1 MRRLQRTLKE
11 PASFSGVGI
20 HTGNQCTV
28 TFKPAPIDHGIVF
41 VRTDLKRNPEVAAD
55 IDNVVDLTRGTTLSS
70 NGVKVCTVEHVLA
83 ALAGLEIDN
92 AIIELDN
99 NEPPVGDGSS
109 LQFTEAI
116 LKAGVSEQDA
126 VRNILEIDT
135 PIYHSEPERG
145 VDLVALPSDDFR
157 ITFMVD
163 YRNPALGTQ
172 YTFLASLEE
181 EFVDEFA
188 PARTFCFLQ
197 EVEQLKDQGI
207 IKGGKL
213 DNALIVCDGATSP
226 KQLRELGEKFGIKEK
241 LFVGKS
247 GILNDK
253 PLRFP
258 NELVRHKALDLLGDL
273 ALIGVPMR
281 AHVLAARSGH
291 AANVA
296 LTKRIK
302 DFYQKKKIAKKY
314 QRREIKTGEYFL
326 DIEAI
331 MHFLPHRYPFLLVDR
346 VIDMVVDK
354 KVVAIKNVSINEM
367 FFLGHFPGR
376 RVMPA
381 VLILEAMAQT
391 GGLLLMHSYPEPH
404 NKLAFFTGVEK
415 AKFKKPVVPGD
426 QLWLEAEVHDRRRDF
441 WKMKTSALVGGE
453 VVAEAGLSC
462 MVVEKESWE

>member
-11 PASFSGVGI
+11 PAIYSGVGI

-41 VRTDLKRNPEVAAD
+41 IRTDLKGNPEVPAD
-55 IDNVVDLTRGTTLSS
+55 IDNVVDLARGTTLSC

-83 ALAGLEIDN
+83 SLAGLEIDN

-181 EFVDEFA
+181 EFVKEFA

-197 EVEQLKDQGI
+197 EAEQLKDQGI
-207 IKGGKL
+207 IRGGKL
-213 DNALIVCDGATSP
+213 DNALIVCDGQPSP
-226 KQLRELGEKFGIKEK
+226 QQLRQLGEKFGIEEE

-273 ALIGVPMR
+273 ALIGVPIR

-296 LTKRIK
+296 LTKKVK
-302 DFYQKKKIAKKY
+302 DFYQKKKIAKRY
-314 QRREIKTGEYFL
+314 QQREIKEGEYFL

-331 MHFLPHRYPFLLVDR
+331 MRFLPHRYPFLLVDR
-346 VIDMVVDK
+346 VIDMVVGK
-354 KVVAIKNVSINEM
+354 KVVAIKNVSVNEM

-381 VLILEAMAQT
+381 VLIVEAMAQT
-391 GGLLLMHSYPEPH
+391 GGILLMHSYPEPGK
-404 NKLAFFTGVEK
+404 KLPFFTGIDK

-426 QLWLEAEVHDRRRDF
+426 QLWLEAEVQNRRQDF
-441 WKMKTSALVGGE
+441 WKMKTRALVGGE
-453 VVAEAGLSC
+453 VVAEALLSC
-462 MVVEKESWE
+462 MAVEKESWD

>member
-20 HTGNQCTV
+20 HTGNRCTV
-28 TFKPAPIDHGIVF
+28 TFKPAPIDHGVVF
-41 VRTDLKRNPEVAAD
+41 VRTDLKGNPEVRAD
-55 IDNVVDLTRGTTLSS
+55 IDNVTDLTRGTTLAS
-70 NGVKVCTVEHVLA
+70 NGIKICTVEHILA

-92 AIIELDN
+92 AIVEVDN
-99 NEPPVGDGSS
+99 NEPPVGDGSC
-109 LQFTEAI
+109 LPFVEAI
-116 LKAGVSEQDA
+116 LKGGISEQDA

-135 PIYHSEPERG
+135 PIYHSEPARG

-181 EFVDEFA
+181 EFVEEFA

-197 EVEQLKDQGI
+197 EVEKLKDQGI

-213 DNALIVCDGATSP
+213 DNALIVCDGEPTP
-226 KQLRELGEKFGIKEK
+226 EELRKLGDKFGIKEK

-247 GILNDK
+247 GILNDE
-253 PLRFP
+253 PLRFY

-302 DFYQKKKIAKKY
+302 DFYRKKKIAKRY
-314 QRREIKTGEYFL
+314 QRREVKGEYLL

-331 MHFLPHRYPFLLVDR
+331 MRFLPHRYPFLLVDR
-346 VIDMVVDK
+346 VIDMVVEK
-354 KVVAIKNVSINEM
+354 RVVAIKNVSVNEM
-367 FFLGHFPGR
+367 FFLGHFPDR
-376 RVMPA
+376 RVMPG
-381 VLILEAMAQT
+381 VLIVEAMAQT
-391 GGLLLMHSYPEPH
+391 GGILLMHSYPDPEAR
-404 NKLAFFTGVEK
+404 LALFTGIDH

-426 QLWLEAEVHDRRRDF
+426 QIWMEAEVQNRRRDF
-441 WKMKTSALVGGE
+441 WKMKGRALVGGE
-453 VVAEAGLSC
+453 VVAEAALAC
-462 MVVEKESWE
+462 MVVQKESWE

>member
-41 VRTDLKRNPEVAAD
+41 IRTDLKGNPEVPAD
-55 IDNVVDLTRGTTLSS
+55 IDNVVDLARGTTLSC

-83 ALAGLEIDN
+83 SLAGLEIDN

-109 LQFTEAI
+109 LPFTEAI

-181 EFVDEFA
+181 EFVEEFA

-213 DNALIVCDGATSP
+213 DNALIVCDGEPTP
-226 KQLRELGEKFGIKEK
+226 QQLRQLGEKFGIKEK
-241 LFVGKS
+241 LFVRKS

-273 ALIGVPMR
+273 ALIGVPIR

-296 LTKRIK
+296 LTKKIK
-302 DFYQKKKIAKKY
+302 DFYQKKRIAKRY
-314 QRREIKTGEYFL
+314 QRREAKGGEYLL
-326 DIEAI
+326 DVEAI
-331 MHFLPHRYPFLLVDR
+331 MRLLPHRYPFLLVDR
-346 VIDMVVDK
+346 VIDVVGEK
-354 KVVAIKNVSINEM
+354 KIVAIKNVSANEM
-367 FFLGHFPGR
+367 FFLGHFPDR

-381 VLILEAMAQT
+381 VLIVEAMAQT
-391 GGLLLMHSYPEPH
+391 GGILLMHSYAEPERQ
-404 NKLAFFTGVEK
+404 LAFFTGIDK

-426 QLWLEAEVHDRRRDF
+426 QLWLEAEVLDRRQDF
-441 WKMKTSALVGGE
+441 WKMKTRALVGNE
-453 VVAEAGLSC
+453 MVAEAVLSS
-462 MVVEKESWE
+462 MVVEKESWK

>member
-20 HTGNQCTV
+20 HTGNQCTI

-41 VRTDLKRNPEVAAD
+41 VRTDLKGNPEVPAD
-55 IDNVVDLTRGTTLSS
+55 IDNVVELARGTTLSS
-70 NGVKVCTVEHVLA
+70 NGVKVCTVEHILA
-83 ALAGLEIDN
+83 SLAGLEIDN

-109 LQFTEAI
+109 LPFTEAI

-126 VRNILEIDT
+126 VRKILEIDT

-181 EFVDEFA
+181 EFVAEFA

-197 EVEQLKDQGI
+197 EVEQLKDLGI

-213 DNALIVCDGATSP
+213 DNALIICDGQPSP
-226 KQLRELGEKFGIKEK
+226 QQLRQLGEEFGIEEE
-241 LFVGKS
+241 LFVGRS

-273 ALIGVPMR
+273 ALIGVPIR

-296 LTKRIK
+296 LTKKIK
-302 DFYQKKKIAKKY
+302 DFYQKKKIARKY
-314 QRREIKTGEYFL
+314 QQREIKGGQYFL

-331 MHFLPHRYPFLLVDR
+331 MRFLPHRYPFLLVDR
-346 VIDMVVDK
+346 VVDMVVGK
-354 KVVAIKNVSINEM
+354 RVVAIKNVSVNEM
-367 FFLGHFPGR
+367 FFLGHFPAR
-376 RVMPA
+376 PVMPG
-381 VLILEAMAQT
+381 VLIVEAMAQT
-391 GGLLLMHSYPEPH
+391 GAILLMHSYPEPQK
-404 NKLAFFTGVEK
+404 KLPFFTGINK

-426 QLWLEAEVHDRRRDF
+426 QLWLEAEVLDHRRDF
-441 WKMKTSALVGGE
+441 WRMKTRALVGSE
-453 VVAEAGLSC
+453 MVAEAVLSS